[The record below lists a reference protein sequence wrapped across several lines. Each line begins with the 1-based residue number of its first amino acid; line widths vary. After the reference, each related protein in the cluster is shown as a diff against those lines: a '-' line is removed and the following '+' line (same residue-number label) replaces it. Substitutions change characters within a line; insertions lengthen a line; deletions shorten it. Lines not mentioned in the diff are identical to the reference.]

1 MGEVIDAFT
10 WIARILFAVRVS
22 VINVVSSGLL
32 FWFAVQADDLLADLS
47 FENGWQLLFWPG
59 VFAATFFLWAFPVHY
74 GARKT
79 LDKDAWIIQSATRN
93 GLPAHCR
100 DAIIGEVRARYGGA
114 IEWIPRVL
122 GVMPFLVLAIG
133 IWGAYGAIGRAD
145 VLPEIGRAQTQLLVL
160 LVLDAAFAAAFVYFV
175 IRRKDWFASWTSD
188 ALHRVALAGTGAIFV
203 CAYVFPIHTALV
215 LPRALLVPPLFGSL
229 VLFTSW
235 LQRLGNKTGFPFLAA
250 IGVVAGVLTAC
261 NTNFDALR
269 TSPQA
274 DKGTPSTDERLT
286 VADAVARWKAAN
298 ACSGDSC
305 PHPIVVAIDGGASR
319 AAFTAATFVGELLD
333 NVPAAEG
340 GEVPSPGRRLF
351 AISGVSGGAYG
362 AAVIQ
367 SALRD
372 GQAAP
377 SSGVAPCRSAQR
389 TWFGYDEW
397 TRQNKPTM
405 SWRQCLQALT
415 SGDYLSPT
423 IVGLAFRDFAA
434 PPWQDIGLPPLAD
447 RAALLELSWQRHYSA
462 TLSSQPIS
470 FLSGES
476 CDGKTP
482 EGLCRPAAHPAA
494 FIEPGKTWMPMLFLS
509 GTSVTTG
516 RRIISADLKAVN
528 DAASVDGGALY
539 PQAYDLREAMSSP
552 CPDVLPSVANGKNV
566 AYPIKRLV
574 DAANGKN
581 VAYPDKRPED
591 AADKTPPENEQ
602 TLLLGSCGGR
612 PAPVDGPDVR
622 LSTAALIS
630 ARFPVISPAGIF
642 STKARDNKGVGG
654 SMDPQPYGDQVVDG
668 GYFENSGITTALE
681 VVKALRAQ
689 HLKPI
694 LVSISNNPQLPD
706 ATAADIAA
714 CAGESGTPPGGEELR
729 LKLARHCSGVPPRTA
744 PTPLLFTGFNAFVG
758 RLVALAALPLKTLV
772 GTGDGHADEA
782 MGQAQ
787 AAFADGGLF
796 WLKVD
801 VAPSFGPLPGPAFGD
816 DERCKKM
823 TPNTRFAM
831 SKVSM
836 SWWLS
841 AAVQA
846 DLDIQRCS
854 IDNRS
859 QLRDLVEAM
868 KARNGVSH

>member
-10 WIARILFAVRVS
+10 WIARTLFAVRVS

-47 FENGWQLLFWPG
+47 FENGWQLLFWAG
-59 VFAATFFLWAFPVHY
+59 VFVATFLLWAFPLHY

-79 LDKDAWIIQSATRN
+79 LDKNSWIIQRATRD
-93 GLPAHCR
+93 GLSAHCR
-100 DAIIGEVRARYGGA
+100 DAIIGEIRSRYGGV
-114 IEWIPRVL
+114 IEWVPRVL

-133 IWGAYGAIGRAD
+133 IWGAYGAIGKAD
-145 VLPEIGRAQTQLLVL
+145 ALPEIGRAQTQLLVL
-160 LVLDAAFAAAFVYFV
+160 LLLDALFAAAFVYFV

-188 ALHRVALAGTGAIFV
+188 VSHRLALVGTGAIFV
-203 CAYVFPIHTALV
+203 CAYVLPIHTALV

-235 LQRLGNKTGFPFLAA
+235 LQRLGNKTGFPFLVAL
-250 IGVVAGVLTAC
+250 GVVAGLLTAC
-261 NTNFDALR
+261 NTSFDALR
-269 TSPQA
+269 TLPQA
-274 DKGTPSTDERLT
+274 DKDSPSRDERLT
-286 VADAVARWKAAN
+286 VADAVTQWKAAN
-298 ACSGDSC
+298 ACSDDSC

-377 SSGVAPCRSAQR
+377 SPGGAPCRSAQR
-389 TWFGYDEW
+389 TWFGYDHW
-397 TRQNKPTM
+397 TRQDKPPM
-405 SWRQCLQALT
+405 NWRQCLQALT
-415 SGDYLSPT
+415 SGDYLSST

-434 PPWQDIGLPPLAD
+434 PPWQKIG
-447 RAALLELSWQRHYSA
+447 LELSWQRHYSA

-470 FLSGES
+470 FFSGES

-494 FIEPGKTWMPMLFLS
+494 FIKPGKTWMPMLFLN

-516 RRIISADLKAVN
+516 RRIISADLKGEN

-552 CPDVLPSVANGKNV
+552 CPDVLPSVANGENV
-566 AYPIKRLV
+566 AYPIKRLI
-574 DAANGKN
+574 DAANK
-581 VAYPDKRPED
+581 K
-591 AADKTPPENEQ
+591 PPKNEQ
-602 TLLLGSCGGR
+602 TLLLGNCGGK

-642 STKARDNKGVGG
+642 STKARDNRGVGG

-714 CAGESGTPPGGEELR
+714 CAGESGTPPGGEALR
-729 LKLARHCSGVPPRTA
+729 LKLALHCSGVTPRTA
-744 PTPLLFTGFNAFVG
+744 PTPVLFTGFNAFVG

-816 DERCKKM
+816 DERCKQM

-868 KARNGVSH
+868 KARDGISR